1 MDNRTREV
9 VLVEAATLGVVAFAC
24 VAIVGLLTRL
34 IIVGAPLLASLA
46 FRQSWIGP
54 AF

>member
-1 MDNRTREV
+1 MNSETREV
-9 VLVEAATLGVVAFAC
+9 VLIEAATVGVVAFAC
-24 VAIVGLLTRL
+24 VAVVGLLTRL

-46 FRQSWIGP
+46 FRQTWMGP